1 MDEQSWL
8 AIAFQIPL
16 LATAGVLITRG
27 TFITGREA
35 NARVEA
41 IQKILDRREEE
52 HAAELKRRN
61 DTLMTQIEYREK
73 LRAEEREGRVKAE
86 ERLATM
92 AKSMDQ
98 VTDFLSSIEKEVIRG
113 RPRS

>member
-41 IQKILDRREEE
+41 IQKVLDRREEE
-52 HAAELKRRN
+52 HAAELKRRH
-61 DTLMTQIEYREK
+61 DTLSAQIEYRES
-73 LRAEEREGRVKAE
+73 LRVEERDARIKAE
-86 ERLATM
+86 QRLEVM

-113 RPRS
+113 RPR